1 MKGIKTLHNT
11 LKEKHILYTIL
22 SKKDPEAYGKL
33 YDLYIEK
40 IYRFILFKVNNR
52 EEAEDLTSDVFLK
65 VWNYLLGEKGKEVT
79 SVSGLFYSV
88 ARNVV
93 IDFYRQ
99 RAKKPT
105 CSLDQVL
112 ELASDDGREKEKK
125 EAKQDITALLKSLE
139 SLKQDYQEII
149 LLRYIDELSI
159 KEIAI
164 IIGKS
169 STNVRVLLHRAI
181 KKLQE
186 LHEKK
191 I

>member
-22 SKKDPEAYGKL
+22 SQKDPEAYGKL